1 MPVRTTHRPPPF
13 PGPVSDTRS
22 VADRVRATPAPLGG
36 LSHLQLVVS
45 DVDACR
51 RWWTTV
57 LGLDTL
63 YEDTAGTV
71 ALRHRPTNIV
81 IVLSARASDSPG
93 PGDRLNHV
101 AFAIKD
107 RATLDEWLRH
117 LDDAAIEHPE
127 VVLELGNHS
136 LQLTDPDGITL
147 ELVAPPA

>member
-1 MPVRTTHRPPPF
+1 M
-13 PGPVSDTRS
+13 
-22 VADRVRATPAPLGG
+22 ADRVRATAAPLGG

-51 RWWTTV
+51 RWWTAV

-63 YEDTAGTV
+63 YEDDDGTV

-93 PGDRLNHV
+93 PGDRLDHV
-101 AFAIKD
+101 AFWVKD
-107 RATLDEWLRH
+107 RATLDEWIEH
-117 LDDAAIEHPE
+117 LDDAGLEHPA

-136 LQLTDPDGITL
+136 LQLTDPDGITV